1 MRTITESSSLLA
13 VDCWA
18 ARNHGLAV
26 EIDKRVALK
35 ATSSDTVAVMPP
47 WFTPAFEAWIIA
59 VGSDP
64 QNPLDELFILLHQE
78 IPSEATISAWYYLH
92 DLVDAALTRNE
103 NTQEPGPATGYIVS
117 SAKQQRFLDKIA
129 TAWYAAL
136 KAWNMLNSKRRTEH
150 NERYKNL
157 LLEFV
162 SQDFSATSI
171 GSHEEA
177 RLGSLPVQL
186 CEQVIEAL
194 FADIKSTRLR
204 KLRPIHLYTVVATL
218 ETFNLIPSGLRGI
231 APAYLGARCQPQVK
245 VKKGYRPDPPRGRNR
260 VGDDTVNNT
269 IDVLIRLRLISHHGV
284 EGEYDWDFVKAKR
297 TKRRSEY

>member
-35 ATSSDTVAVMPP
+35 ATSSDTPAVMPP

-59 VGSDP
+59 VGSD
-64 QNPLDELFILLHQE
+64 QQTALDELFVLLHQE
-78 IPSEATISAWYYLH
+78 IPKEATISAWYYLH

-103 NTQEPGPATGYIVS
+103 NIPEPGPATSYIVS
-117 SAKQQRFLDKIA
+117 SGKQQRFLDKIA
-129 TAWYAAL
+129 TAWYEAL
-136 KAWNMLNSKRRTEH
+136 KAWNSLASKRRTEH

-177 RLGSLPVQL
+177 RLDSLPVQL
-186 CEQVIEAL
+186 CEDVIAAV

-204 KLRPIHLYTVVATL
+204 KLRPVHLYAVVATL
-218 ETFNLIPSGLRGI
+218 EKFDLIPSGLRGI
-231 APAYLGARCQPQVK
+231 APTYLGARCQPQVK
-245 VKKGYRPDPPRGRNR
+245 VKKGYRPDPPRGRNWICA
-260 VGDDTVNNT
+260 DTVNAT
-269 IDVLIRLRLISHHGV
+269 VDVLLRLGLISRYLA
-284 EGEYDWDFVKAKR
+284 EGEYEWEDVKAKR
-297 TKRRSEY
+297 TKKRAEY